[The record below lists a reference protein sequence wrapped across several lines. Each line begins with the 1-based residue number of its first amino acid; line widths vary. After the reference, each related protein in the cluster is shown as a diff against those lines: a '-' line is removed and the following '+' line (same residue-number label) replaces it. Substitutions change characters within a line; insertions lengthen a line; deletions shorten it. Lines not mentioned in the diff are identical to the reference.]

1 MVFHANAEEN
11 KKADDSFHATTEEN
25 KKADDGFLCN
35 RGE

>member
-11 KKADDSFHATTEEN
+11 KKADDDFHATTEEN
-25 KKADDGFLCN
+25 KKTDDGFLCN